1 MVTISKNIFFLI
13 FAKQSKKKETSEV
26 EQKKV
31 TGGKKCRSVANQ
43 AQKYCQLNMKRIGC
57 P

>member
-1 MVTISKNIFFLI
+1 MYFFLI
-13 FAKQSKKKETSEV
+13 FAKQYKKKETSEV

-31 TGGKKCRSVANQ
+31 TEGKKCRSVANQ
-43 AQKYCQLNMKRIGC
+43 AQKYCQLNMKHIGC